1 MNTRQSQMGRALTP
15 LAEILGPVAGWF
27 AGIGLAILDR
37 VCPAIPARAQLPY
50 GFSRGKDSGWGMRE
64 TDVVRLLLPIGYWRG
79 TSYLYSHDEMRRGW
93 WLTTVMI
100 AVLRVPGGF
109 DVRFR
114 AGHWARGN
122 GAIKSWRHNEAR
134 ATPAGVDQWYDEGEL
149 RNGRYVEVRQR

>member
-1 MNTRQSQMGRALTP
+1 MNTRQSQLGRALTP

-64 TDVVRLLLPIGYWRG
+64 TDMIRLLLPIWYWRG
-79 TSYLYSHDEMRRGW
+79 DRYMATWDGIRRGW

-100 AVLRVPGGF
+100 AVIRMPGGF

-114 AGHWARGN
+114 AGHWNRGYGALRPAARHGDD
-122 GAIKSWRHNEAR
+122 GK
-134 ATPAGVDQWYDEGEL
+134 WYDEAAML
-149 RNGRYVEVRQR
+149 QGRWVEVRPR